1 MASPSSSN
9 VDSLNSSSRLPTS
22 APSSPPQAD
31 DFDNAKMALTS
42 TFTEQQMLT
51 EEKKAKAENTR
62 AEAKRLAQR
71 RKRKVQLSPQER
83 ARKAKELDE
92 LLRKSKIFSDILTQK
107 TKALGRVGRDFDN
120 RALTD
125 AGLELKQQPK
135 IMSGGTMRDYQLE
148 GLTWM
153 YEICLQGLSGILA
166 DEMGLGSCSSCH
178 FTRIVFHKLTEHRK
192 NYPGYFPSR
201 IAQRAGELLRPS
213 PSNCTVKY
221 LVELAG

>member
-1 MASPSSSN
+1 MSSSSSPSDT
-9 VDSLNSSSRLPTS
+9 DSFHSSSRLPTS

-31 DFDNAKMALTS
+31 DNLDNVKMAVTS
-42 TFTEQQMLT
+42 VFTDQQMLN
-51 EEKKAKAENTR
+51 EEKKARAENTR

-71 RKRKVQLSPQER
+71 RKKGKKVQLSPQER

-92 LLRKSKIFSDILTQK
+92 LLRKSKVFSDILTQK

-120 RALTD
+120 QALAD

-166 DEMGLGSCSSCH
+166 DEMGLG
-178 FTRIVFHKLTEHRK
+178 
-192 NYPGYFPSR
+192 
-201 IAQRAGELLRPS
+201 
-213 PSNCTVKY
+213 
-221 LVELAG
+221 

>member
-1 MASPSSSN
+1 MQRLQLILLSLINSRLLFVISNCFVQAVFLGMASPSSFDS
-9 VDSLNSSSRLPTS
+9 DSLHSRSHSRLPTS
-22 APSSPPQAD
+22 TPSSPPQAD
-31 DFDNAKMALTS
+31 DLDNAKMALTS
-42 TFTEQQMLT
+42 TFTEQQMLN
-51 EEKKAKAENTR
+51 EEKRAIAENTR

-92 LLRKSKIFSDILTQK
+92 LLRKSTIFSDILTQK
-107 TKALGRVGRDFDN
+107 TKALGRVGRDFSN
-120 RALTD
+120 QALTD

-166 DEMGLGSCSSCH
+166 DEMGLGACSCCDITHISLH
-178 FTRIVFHKLTEHRK
+178 ELT
-192 NYPGYFPSR
+192 
-201 IAQRAGELLRPS
+201 
-213 PSNCTVKY
+213 
-221 LVELAG
+221 